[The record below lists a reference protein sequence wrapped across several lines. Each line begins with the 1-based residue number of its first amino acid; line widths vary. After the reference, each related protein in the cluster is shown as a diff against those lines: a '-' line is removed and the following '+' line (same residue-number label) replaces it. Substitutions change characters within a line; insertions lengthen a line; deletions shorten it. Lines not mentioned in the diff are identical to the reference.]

1 MKAWALC
8 AAIRMKSARHA
19 PFFVGL
25 SDFFSALYAIGVP
38 GSAVIAAAV
47 SWCCYQILFFKYKN
61 NISVKCLSI
70 FIYTFWTFLERFLI
84 FNFDVSLENESFH
97 CCCCRN
103 AIFSFAESPNKIAD
117 FCTFCSGYCFC
128 CAAFSF
134 LCKKSC
140 YFGYHFDAIDFRFD
154 LVECMCVFSIHF
166 FRFAN
171 ENPQKKLTSKWSH
184 MTCVIFK
191 MFNGYFG
198 FQRKNTVKCSRSG

>member
-134 LCKKSC
+134 LWKKKLLFWIPFWRYRLSVR
-140 YFGYHFDAIDFRFD
+140 FGWMHVCFFDTF
-154 LVECMCVFSIHF
+154 FS
-166 FRFAN
+166 RFAN
-171 ENPQKKLTSKWSH
+171 ENPQKTEHQKDRTWHVWYLKCL
-184 MTCVIFK
+184 MDILD
-191 MFNGYFG
+191 FNA
-198 FQRKNTVKCSRSG
+198 RIR